1 MINPLVTPGQ
11 MFGWKR
17 KLILT
22 MYEQNIQNEKKK
34 DFTSAVFK
42 LLCFLGRNIAKA
54 TPEQ

>member
-1 MINPLVTPGQ
+1 MINLLVTPGQ

-22 MYEQNIQNEKKK
+22 MYEQNIPNKKK
-34 DFTSAVFK
+34 DFISAVFK
-42 LLCFLGRNIAKA
+42 LLCFLGGNIAKA